1 MNRPS
6 SSIKRRCFVSL
17 TALLSL
23 LILTIMVAGLA
34 GWITLRGSLAQLDG
48 THATSA
54 LHAPV
59 SIERDNLGVPT
70 IKGSTRNDVAF
81 GTGFVQAQD
90 RYFQMD
96 LLRRVAAG
104 EMSELIGPAA
114 LELDR
119 RNRPHRFR
127 ERARKA
133 FDALP
138 ATQRQLIEHYT
149 AGVND
154 GLAALASRPFEY
166 CVLRTPPAPWRPEDT
181 LLVVYAMYFDL
192 QSDEVRHI
200 LSRAALRERVP
211 ADLYKFLLPATSHWD
226 APFDTAAPSIG
237 LPPPMP
243 ATRPDWLQ
251 ASNTAQHSSVTM
263 TDSMIGSNGWAVD
276 ATHSAH
282 GGAILASDMHLGLS
296 LPNIWYRMSLTWP
309 AADGQS
315 RHITGVSLPGAP
327 LVIAGSNERV
337 AWGFTNSYGRFID
350 LIALQRNPADPLEYR
365 VAGGKW
371 ARAAVVHERIL
382 VKGGATE
389 NLPVIETQWGPQII
403 VGANG
408 NANANAYALRWAAH
422 DPEAANLN
430 LQQLEDATTVAD
442 ALHAAQISGIP
453 TQNFMVAD
461 SRGEIGWTLAGPLPE
476 HAARDA
482 ATDPSTGPLSDLP
495 FDSAT
500 YRGWQAYLAP
510 DAYPSRIG
518 PPLGRLWSA
527 NNRTLP
533 LEQAAIAGDAG
544 ADLGARASQIRDDL
558 FALPHATERDML
570 AIQTDDRA
578 RWIENWRDIA
588 LSALDANALKDHPQR
603 AEFRRLIEAWNGR
616 ADANATGYRLVRAFY
631 FSLYGAWFGKLDTD
645 LAAAGPRLGFRAA
658 SSRYD
663 TVMETL
669 AARRAWVPDGVA
681 GWRAFM
687 LDRIDL
693 AVAQLPPGTRLAD
706 ATWGERNRAAIEHP
720 FARLVPSWL
729 PWVRGWLG
737 APRDALPGDINMP
750 RVQAPSFGASER
762 MIVSPGREQDGILE
776 MPGGESGNPLSPYFL
791 AGHDA
796 WIRGDAT
803 SFLPGKTVHRLE
815 LVLQ

>member
-6 SSIKRRCFVSL
+6 LTLKRRCFVSL
-17 TALLSL
+17 IAFFCLLLL
-23 LILTIMVAGLA
+23 LIVVAGIA
-34 GWITLRGSLAQLDG
+34 GWVTLRGSLAQLDG
-48 THATSA
+48 SHATSA
-54 LHAPV
+54 LSAPV
-59 SIERDNLGVPT
+59 SIERDGLGVPT
-70 IKGSTRNDVAF
+70 IKGSTRDDVAF

-104 EMSELIGPAA
+104 EMSELVGPGA

-133 FDALP
+133 FNALP
-138 ATQRQLIEHYT
+138 ALQRRLIEHYT
-149 AGVND
+149 AGVNE
-154 GLAALASRPFEY
+154 GLAALTSRPFEY
-166 CVLRTPPAPWRPEDT
+166 WVLRTPPAPWRPEDT

-211 ADLYKFLLPATSHWD
+211 ADLFAFLLPATSHWD
-226 APFDTAAPSIG
+226 APFDLATPSSDP
-237 LPPPMP
+237 LPTPP
-243 ATRPDWLQ
+243 ATRPGWLQ
-251 ASNTAQHSSVTM
+251 VPKDSQHSSITL

-276 ATHSAH
+276 AAHSAH

-309 AADGQS
+309 TATGQS

-327 LVIAGSNERV
+327 LVIAGSNGQI

-350 LIALQRNPADPLEYR
+350 LIALQRDPADPLAYR
-365 VAGGKW
+365 VAGGTS
-371 ARAAVVHERIL
+371 ARATVVHERIL
-382 VKGGATE
+382 VKGGTPVD
-389 NLPVIETQWGPQII
+389 LPVVETQWGPQI
-403 VGANG
+403 VVDSK
-408 NANANAYALRWAAH
+408 AYALRWAAH
-422 DPEAANLN
+422 DPEAVNLN
-430 LQQLEDATTVAD
+430 LQQLEDATNVAD

-461 SRGEIGWTLAGPLPE
+461 SRGEIGWTLAGPLPK
-476 HAARDA
+476 RD
-482 ATDPSTGPLSDLP
+482 TTIDPSTGPLSDLR

-500 YRGWQAYLAP
+500 YRGWQGYLAP
-510 DAYPSRIG
+510 DAYPSRVS

-558 FALPHATERDML
+558 FALSHATERDML

-578 RWIENWRDIA
+578 RWIEIWRGIA
-588 LSALDANALKDHPQR
+588 LSALDAVALNNHPQR
-603 AEFRRLIEAWNGR
+603 AEFRRLVETWNGR
-616 ADANATGYRLVRAFY
+616 ADADASGYRLLRAFY
-631 FSLYGAWFGKLDTD
+631 FSLYDAWFGKLDTD
-645 LAAAGPRLGFRAA
+645 LAAAGPQLGYRAA

-663 TVMETL
+663 AVMEAL
-669 AARRAWVPDGVA
+669 ATHRAWVPDGFA
-681 GWRAFM
+681 DWRAFV
-687 LDRIDL
+687 LDRIDR
-693 AVAQLPPGTRLAD
+693 AIAQLPPDTKLAD
-706 ATWGERNRAAIEHP
+706 ATWGERNRAVIEHP
-720 FARLVPSWL
+720 FARLVPAWL
-729 PWVRGWLG
+729 PWVRDWLG
-737 APRDALPGDINMP
+737 APHDGLPGDFNMP

-762 MIVSPGREQDGILE
+762 MIVSPGREQSGIFE
-776 MPGGESGNPLSPYFL
+776 MPGGQSGNPLSPFFL
-791 AGHDA
+791 AGHEA
-796 WIRGDAT
+796 WVHGET
-803 SFLPGKTVHRLE
+803 TPFLPGKTLHRLE
-815 LVLQ
+815 LIRH